1 MRPFFGNTSFFTRES
16 PQSGHHAVRAIP
28 TLFLSPRG
36 IKVEAINDERFCDSP
51 FKSATN
57 IVKSPNK
64 ASSLCSHPR
73 KPAPTFLRAV
83 YPIEGGTGRRT
94 DGGWGWAT
102 YQRSAQGKKWRNNS
116 GLGLVFGR
124 AFLSIRGKAQ
134 RSTEVGRGRSVIVLA
149 MLIRPL

>member
-16 PQSGHHAVRAIP
+16 AQSGHHAVRAIP

-64 ASSLCSHPR
+64 ASSLSRIPESQLRHSFGQFIPLKEVQDDERMGDGDGAHTRDPPR
-73 KPAPTFLRAV
+73 AKSGEIIRVSDSFLGVPSFLYEERRS
-83 YPIEGGTGRRT
+83 GR
-94 DGGWGWAT
+94 
-102 YQRSAQGKKWRNNS
+102 QRSVAV
-116 GLGLVFGR
+116 GL
-124 AFLSIRGKAQ
+124 
-134 RSTEVGRGRSVIVLA
+134 
-149 MLIRPL
+149 